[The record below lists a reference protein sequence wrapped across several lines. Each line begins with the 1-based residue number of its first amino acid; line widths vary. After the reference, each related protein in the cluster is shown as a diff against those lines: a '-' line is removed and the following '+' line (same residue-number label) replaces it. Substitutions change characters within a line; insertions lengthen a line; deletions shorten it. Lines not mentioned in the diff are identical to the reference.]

1 MVKKANDSQLQ
12 RCAFLVALLL
22 TSSAHAVDGVIEINQ
37 ARALAGGVTPGDGPG
52 FPVSINAP
60 GSYRLTSNL
69 SMTGNTNAIVDSLAE
84 PVDDVTIDLNGFT
97 IDGKGSTTNGI
108 QLSGGNNWEIRSGT
122 VKGFANGI
130 QQQVSSTGHR
140 VIGVRVLDNSKTG
153 IAIAN
158 GEGHLI
164 RDCTAIGNGTGNLDR
179 GLLIGANSTVIG
191 NTVMNN
197 SGNGM
202 SLGAGVGYGNNV
214 VNSNGGTIAG
224 GVEMGTNV
232 CDGNTTCP

>member
-22 TSSAHAVDGVIEINQ
+22 APTAYAVDGVIEINQ
-37 ARALAGGVTPGDGPG
+37 ARALAGGVTPGDLPG

-69 SMTGNTNAIVDSLAE
+69 SMPGNTNAIVDTLAA
-84 PVDDVTIDLNGFT
+84 PVDDVSIDLNGFT
-97 IDGKGSTTNGI
+97 IDGNGSTTNGI
-108 QLSGGNNWEIRSGT
+108 QLSGGNNWEIRNGT

-140 VIGVRVLDNSKTG
+140 IIGLRVLDNSRAG
-153 IAIAN
+153 IAIVN
-158 GEGHLI
+158 GEGHLVQ
-164 RDCTAIGNGTGNLDR
+164 DCTVIGNGSGNLDR

-197 SGNGM
+197 SGNGIA
-202 SLGAGVGYGNNV
+202 LGAGAGYGNNV
-214 VNSNGGTIAG
+214 VNNNGGTIAG